1 MPCTNERLNSQPL
14 KLNGVRK
21 KLSANRER
29 QKKFHDRSAKHL
41 SSLEKGDKV
50 CVQIFDK
57 LWKPAVITDQHSNRS
72 YILHIHD
79 GNVYRRNRK
88 FIHKSKDQTFED
100 SDLMSLLK
108 SQEKS
113 CELSGI
119 PMSQAHSEITELPQL
134 ITSREINPPSKLD
147 SDSYITRSGRKVI
160 PNKYLSDPVWH
171 KYF

>member
-1 MPCTNERLNSQPL
+1 M
-14 KLNGVRK
+14 RK

-41 SSLEKGDKV
+41 SSLQKGDKV
-50 CVQIFDK
+50 RVQIFDK

-72 YILHIHD
+72 YILQTHD

-88 FIHKSKDQTFED
+88 FIHKSKDQTRED
-100 SDLMSLLK
+100 SDLMPLLK
-108 SQEKS
+108 SQEKKLRIVKNANES
-113 CELSGI
+113 SK
-119 PMSQAHSEITELPQL
+119 QRNNRASEINYFT
-134 ITSREINPPSKLD
+134 RDKPPSKLD

-171 KYF
+171 K